1 MSFVEITPEE
11 FAEYAKTSP
20 YKSFMQ
26 TPEIAKYRE
35 KSGWKAYF
43 LALKEDNKIEAA
55 TMLVGK
61 RIFLGKSIFITPGG
75 PLLDFE
81 NTQLARHFLS
91 HLKKFAKSHGG
102 FSLQISPYYELVERG
117 REGHVVEGGFY
128 RRKALITLKDAK
140 FRAVEHPSQPKYLF
154 AMDLKGKSADTLFT
168 ELKRNTRNH
177 VRKAEKMGVKI
188 RELNRE
194 ELPILKQITE
204 STSERRHFTD
214 RPLSYYEEMY
224 DLFHDKGEAKFMV
237 AEAKVGTDATCSAGH
252 EDLARA
258 ARSVPEGHAASVS
271 TLASDTSSTALS
283 AAMFMLYG
291 DEIVYL
297 FSGSDEKYMRDYNAQ
312 YLIQWHMIKYA
323 ADHGFKRYNF
333 YGIHGLPD
341 DNCPDGIYDFKKGFT
356 TDETGRVI
364 ELIGTFEAPLDP
376 TVSKMYHLL
385 LRLHH

>member
-1 MSFVEITPEE
+1 
-11 FAEYAKTSP
+11 
-20 YKSFMQ
+20 
-26 TPEIAKYRE
+26 
-35 KSGWKAYF
+35 
-43 LALKEDNKIEAA
+43 
-55 TMLVGK
+55 
-61 RIFLGKSIFITPGG
+61 
-75 PLLDFE
+75 
-81 NTQLARHFLS
+81 
-91 HLKKFAKSHGG
+91 
-102 FSLQISPYYELVERG
+102 
-117 REGHVVEGGFY
+117 
-128 RRKALITLKDAK
+128 
-140 FRAVEHPSQPKYLF
+140 
-154 AMDLKGKSADTLFT
+154 
-168 ELKRNTRNH
+168 
-177 VRKAEKMGVKI
+177 
-188 RELNRE
+188 
-194 ELPILKQITE
+194 
-204 STSERRHFTD
+204 
-214 RPLSYYEEMY
+214 
-224 DLFHDKGEAKFMV
+224 MV